1 MSVMEISDRSAGQII
16 VLALRGELSGGWA
29 RPLQDRLEELE
40 SSGSPFV
47 LLNFQ
52 DVSSIDSFGLRII
65 SEFLQRGMTIRLAAV
80 RRRVREMIE
89 RAGDVSPSLVLTGE
103 SEGVDA
109 LREQIAADEQ
119 MAGENRQFPRL
130 RTHLPTDLLVKAG
143 KRWVPLRGFV
153 HDICEGGVFVELR
166 PPKGEATP
174 PEPEAAIDLW
184 FQLPCPRPSL
194 RTEKPKEEAV
204 PEEKLTALQGEIVRV
219 SSRQSLVGCG
229 VHLLEMDRIARD
241 LIAEYVAQFQPRRS

>member
-1 MSVMEISDRSAGQII
+1 MEISDRSTGQII
-16 VLALRGELSGGWA
+16 VLALRGELAGGWA
-29 RPLQDRLEELE
+29 RPLQRRLEELE
-40 SSGSPFV
+40 AGGTPFV

-65 SEFLQRGMTIRLAAV
+65 SEFLQRGMTIRLTAV

-89 RAGDVSPSLVLTGE
+89 QAGDVSPSLVLSGE
-103 SEGVDA
+103 TEGVHA
-109 LREQIAADEQ
+109 LQEQLAAEART
-119 MAGENRQFPRL
+119 AGEHRQFPRL

-166 PPKGEATP
+166 PPKGEAAP

-184 FQLPCPRPSL
+184 FQLPCL
-194 RTEKPKEEAV
+194 RAGRRTAKAEKAV

-219 SSRQSLVGCG
+219 SSRQNLFGCG
-229 VHLLEMDRIARD
+229 VHLLEMERTARE
-241 LIAEYVAQFQPRRS
+241 LIADYVAQFQPRRN